1 MGELIREV
9 FDKEN
14 PGADG
19 RNFIPLSSNAKHYI
33 HHDKMDAGKLF
44 LYGLIVDYY
53 NVDKGVAWPSLE
65 RLAVDYG
72 KTSKTTGNHLKDL
85 REVGLI
91 LIVGRGQYVPLEPL
105 GEDEFYRA
113 YPKAWEN
120 YTKALETSEKRR
132 EADLIRLQEY
142 EASKRHTRN

>member
-1 MGELIREV
+1 MGEEKRKI

-19 RNFIPLSSNAKHYI
+19 RKFIPLSSNVKHYL
-33 HHDKMDAGKLF
+33 HHDKIDAGKLF
-44 LYGLIVDYY
+44 LYALIIDYF
-53 NVDKGVAWPSLE
+53 NVDEGAAWPSLE

-85 REVGLI
+85 RDAGLI
-91 LIVGRGQYVPLEPL
+91 MIVGRGRYVPLEPL
-105 GEDEFYRA
+105 SAEEFYKQF
-113 YPKAWEN
+113 PNAWAN
-120 YTKALETSEKRR
+120 YKKALETAEKRR
-132 EADLIRLQEY
+132 EADLIRLREY